1 MTKPLSKDQLLQIFV
16 DMDIAVSTV
25 EHPPLYTVEESQS
38 LRGKIAG
45 GHTKNL
51 FLKDK
56 KDNFFLVTLAED
68 AVVDLKNLH
77 KLVGGA
83 NRLSFGKPDKLMEY
97 LGVSPGSV
105 TALAVINDN
114 NNMVKL
120 VVDAPLLDH
129 EVINC
134 HPLVNTATTSIGRDD
149 LLRFLSAADHQP
161 LILKV
166 SN

>member
-1 MTKPLSKDQLLQIFV
+1 MTTPLSKDQLLQVFA
-16 DMDIAVSTV
+16 DMNIAVSTV
-25 EHPPLYTVEESQS
+25 AHPPLHTVEESQS

-56 KDNFFLVTLAED
+56 KDNFFLVTVAED

-83 NRLSFGKPDKLMEY
+83 NRLSFGKPDRLMEY
-97 LGVSPGSV
+97 LGVAPGSV
-105 TALAVINDN
+105 TALAVINDKSN
-114 NNMVKL
+114 KVTL
-120 VVDAPLLDH
+120 VIDAPLLDH

-134 HPLVNTATTSIGRDD
+134 HPLVNTATSSIGRDD

-161 LILKV
+161 MILKV